1 MLLNCVMEKILESP
15 LDCKEIQPVHP
26 KEKQSWVFIGRT
38 DIEYLGHLMWRAD
51 WFVKTLMLGG
61 IGGRRR
67 RGQQRMKWLDGITDS
82 MDMGLGELQEL
93 VMDREAWRAVVHG
106 AAELDTTEQL
116 NWTAFSNLYMGFNCH
131 IWKLSRSQ
139 GISWFTYSIILI
151 SACYPYYVL
160 VSVLKDTAKYKVD
173 KNSGP
178 HENPFKWGKT
188 RKENKNYWFLSFLKF
203 ALHHF
208 AFTKDVYQWLF
219 SLTDRNP
226 KRIFTFP
233 PSLMQR

>member
-1 MLLNCVMEKILESP
+1 MLLNCDFGEDSWES
-15 LDCKEIQPVHP
+15 LGLWDQPVNSKRNQTWIFFGKTDVKLKLQYFGHLT
-26 KEKQSWVFIGRT
+26 QRT
-38 DIEYLGHLMWRAD
+38 DSSEKTPILGKIE
-51 WFVKTLMLGG
+51 
-61 IGGRRR
+61 GRRR

-93 VMDREAWRAVVHG
+93 VMDREVWRAVVHG

-116 NWTAFSNLYMGFNCH
+116 SWTAFSDLYMGFNCC

-160 VSVLKDTAKYKVD
+160 VSVLKDTAKDKVD
-173 KNSGP
+173 NNSGP

-188 RKENKNYWFLSFLKF
+188 IKENKNYWFLSFLKF

-208 AFTKDVYQWLF
+208 AFTKDVYQRLF
-219 SLTDRNP
+219 SLTDRDP
-226 KRIFTFP
+226 KRIFTFR
-233 PSLMQR
+233 QG